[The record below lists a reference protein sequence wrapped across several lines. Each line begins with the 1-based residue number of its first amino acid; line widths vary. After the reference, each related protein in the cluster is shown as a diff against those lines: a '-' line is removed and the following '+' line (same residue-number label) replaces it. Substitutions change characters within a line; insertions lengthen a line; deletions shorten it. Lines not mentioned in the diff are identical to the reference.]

1 MLMNSDAHTFSLGV
15 ATVSI
20 INVGNLRLMLSEIM
34 NVPESEWR
42 PRYGDMFDQPL
53 FFPSQCIHIALPDA
67 SVLVD
72 ANNFALSAAPDS
84 PYAPPADYQPPPDL
98 PTQLLELGIRPEDIT
113 HLVITH
119 AHFDH
124 YAGITQERNGQYVP
138 AFPRARCFLGKAD
151 WEYPETQ
158 EALRDPNSADSHTF
172 GVVQQAGLLELVE
185 GDRDLTTLV
194 QLIAAPGE
202 SPGHQIVRISSGGQ
216 VLYCLG
222 DLYHHPLEV
231 EHPSWMAEWDDTGT
245 NLASRVALA
254 KTALAESALLIATHI
269 PGIGRLESTATGARW
284 VNVKRK
290 NKKVG

>member
-1 MLMNSDAHTFSLGV
+1 MTHDTRTFALGAAIV
-15 ATVSI
+15 NI
-20 INVGNLRLMLSEIM
+20 INVGDLRLTLSEIM

-42 PRYGDMFDQPL
+42 PGYSGVFDQPMS
-53 FFPSQCIHIALPDA
+53 FPSQCIHIALPDA

-72 ANNFALSAAPDS
+72 ANNFALSAPPDS
-84 PYAPPADYQPPPDL
+84 PYAPPTDYQPPPDL
-98 PTQLLELGIRPEDIT
+98 PTQLVECGIRPEDIT

-124 YAGITQERNGQYVP
+124 YAGISWKRDGHYVP
-138 AFPRARCFLGKAD
+138 TFPRARCFLGKAD

-185 GDRDLTTLV
+185 GDRDITPAV
-194 QLIAAPGE
+194 QIIAAPGE
-202 SPGHQIVRISSGGQ
+202 SPGHQIVRISSEGQ

-231 EHPSWMAEWDDTGT
+231 EHPSWMAEWDDVST

-254 KTALAESALLIATHI
+254 KTALAEHALLIATHI
-269 PGIGRLESTATGARW
+269 PGTGRLGLTATGAIW
-284 VNVKRK
+284 VNVEP
-290 NKKVG
+290 V